1 MARSRGI
8 GIGLALLCL
17 FILGAMPVLAA
28 NRPARFDGLTFTIAI
43 TVWQLVAAMPL
54 FAIDLARC
62 NALPKIVSRGRAGL
76 ITLLT
81 GVLFGLSTYMFVVAA
96 EKA

>member
-17 FILGAMPVLAA
+17 LILGAMPVLAA

-43 TVWQLVAAMPL
+43 TFWQLVAAMPL
-54 FAIDLARC
+54 FAIELARGEGF
-62 NALPKIVSRGRAGL
+62 PKLCWPRPCRHDH
-76 ITLLT
+76 TC
-81 GVLFGLSTYMFVVAA
+81 
-96 EKA
+96 